1 MRAMSEAAPR
11 PPLFFPIPSSTGPAY
26 TLYRNRRADAYPSS
40 LLSLLSLAPTSQ
52 VVRAAAGQQ
61 EGRFSSQLAVASFE
75 PQPGRKA
82 PRLAFTERATH
93 IHACMHA
100 RTREAGPEGSSGA
113 RQEHARTTHMA
124 ALGPGRPAESSCHS

>member
-11 PPLFFPIPSSTGPAY
+11 PPPLFFSRSHQARARPIRCTATGQLRTHQVSY
-26 TLYRNRRADAYPSS
+26 LFS
-40 LLSLLSLAPTSQ
+40 LSLPLPASQ

-100 RTREAGPEGSSGA
+100 RTREVSRAGSSGA
-113 RQEHARTTHMA
+113 AGACTHAARIW
-124 ALGPGRPAESSCHS
+124 PR